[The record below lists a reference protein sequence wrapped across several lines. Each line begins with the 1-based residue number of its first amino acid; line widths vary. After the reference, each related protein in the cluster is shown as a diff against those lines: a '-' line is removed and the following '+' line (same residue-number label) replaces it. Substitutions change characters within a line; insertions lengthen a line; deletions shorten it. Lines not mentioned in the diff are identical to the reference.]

1 MLVNNAGIAH
11 GGRPFWQLPEADF
24 ARVVDVDL
32 WGVVHGCR
40 SYLPLLIERPEA
52 AVINLSSVF
61 GLIGVGRQS
70 AYCLSKFAVRGF
82 TESLRMELRESAPHV
97 RAVVVQ
103 PGAVRTAIAR
113 NSLRAGQPDDVHEAD
128 VAAFDRLL
136 ARTSPEQ
143 AARTIVEGLLSG
155 RDRIVVGSDARL
167 LDLLARIV
175 PERYT
180 GLLLRPVRRAVPARS
195 V

>member
-24 ARVVDVDL
+24 ARVVDVDP
-32 WGVVHGCR
+32 W
-40 SYLPLLIERPEA
+40 
-52 AVINLSSVF
+52 
-61 GLIGVGRQS
+61 GVGRQS

-82 TESLRMELRESAPHV
+82 TESLRMELRESAPH
-97 RAVVVQ
+97 
-103 PGAVRTAIAR
+103 
-113 NSLRAGQPDDVHEAD
+113 
-128 VAAFDRLL
+128 
-136 ARTSPEQ
+136 
-143 AARTIVEGLLSG
+143 
-155 RDRIVVGSDARL
+155 ARL
-167 LDLLARIV
+167 LDLLVRVV